1 MGGSFGLRLPGLKRL
16 VLALLLGMLLV
27 PYFPE
32 REAQA
37 QSGAEYE
44 RWLEWCYSIGGTPN
58 GDASNP
64 VCTPGAQP
72 PCCEPPPPPDYS
84 YLAPYY
90 NTLNAILDELRPY
103 SAVAAGF
110 GSQGLADEATLSA
123 TMKAIYDPLY
133 VEYLQVDDMALL
145 YRQQVDFFNQQTE
158 ALHFDVTALES
169 RLGWARMRMSE
180 LDAET
185 QRLNGFIAETR
196 AISGPLRDQALS
208 LINNRAADNQLT
220 SLMLLYSP
228 DTALT
233 SSALD
238 EKPQEA
244 TLPGWQYDDTP
255 GTFVAPYGHAAPA
268 IPWPQWPAG
277 GRTIFVLDQ
286 STAIDTQLAALG
298 SLKQWRI
305 QAALDYSAYAA
316 DAERLRATF
325 EPMWQRKNDLS
336 NEVSDADIAVI
347 SLENTAQALRGNHDA
362 ALANKEI
369 AAKALAREMVV
380 SLAKDVAVD
389 KMKGAV
395 GDLLSANGMPDELP
409 AMSAD
414 DLVAAAK
421 SGIRHAIP
429 GYGFQEQ
436 WEAFIEIQKQ
446 SLDLQG
452 RTEGYILEA
461 AKLSA
466 DASPERMSQLME
478 RVFADVNWQGAEFV
492 RQVGFSDL
500 PEAEK
505 SLFES
510 FVDKY
515 LDLRKPQDAQ

>member
-1 MGGSFGLRLPGLKRL
+1 MGGNFGVRLPGLGL
-16 VLALLLGMLLV
+16 LALILAVFVAVSLSPV
-27 PYFPE
+27 PT
-32 REAQA
+32 RA
-37 QSGAEYE
+37 QSAEEYE

-90 NTLNAILDELRPY
+90 NTLNTILDELRPY

-123 TMKAIYDPLY
+123 AMKAIYDPLY
-133 VEYLQVDDMALL
+133 VEYLKVDDLAQL
-145 YRQQVDFFNQQTE
+145 YRQQVDFFNQQME
-158 ALHFDVTALES
+158 SQRFDVTALES
-169 RLGWARMRMSE
+169 RLGWAQLRMSE
-180 LDAET
+180 LEAET

-196 AISGPLRDQALS
+196 AISWPLRDRALA
-208 LINNRAADNQLT
+208 LINNSAADSQLV

-233 SSALD
+233 SAALNG
-238 EKPQEA
+238 KPAQLE
-244 TLPGWQYDDTP
+244 LPGWQYEDMP
-255 GTFVAPYGHAAPA
+255 GQFVAAFAHSSPPAA
-268 IPWPQWPAG
+268 PWPQQAPG

-286 STAIDTQLAALG
+286 SSPIDTQLGALG

-305 QAALDYSAYAA
+305 QAALDYSTYAA
-316 DAERLRATF
+316 DAERLRSSF
-325 EPMWQRKNDLS
+325 EPLWQRKNDLT
-336 NEVSDADIAVI
+336 NQVSDADIAMI
-347 SLENTAQALRGNHDA
+347 NLENTARALRANHDA
-362 ALANKEI
+362 ALVNKET

-380 SLAKDVAVD
+380 SLAKDMAAD
-389 KMKGAV
+389 KMKDTV
-395 GDLLSANGMPDELP
+395 GNLLSANGLPGELP
-409 AMSAD
+409 GMSSD

-429 GYGFQEQ
+429 AYGFQEQ
-436 WEAFIEIQKQ
+436 WEAFVEIQKQ
-446 SLDLQG
+446 SLDLLG

-466 DASPERMSQLME
+466 EASPERMSGLME

-500 PEAEK
+500 PETEK
-505 SLFES
+505 SIFES
-510 FVDKY
+510 FLDKY
-515 LDLRKPQDAQ
+515 LDSRKPQEAQ